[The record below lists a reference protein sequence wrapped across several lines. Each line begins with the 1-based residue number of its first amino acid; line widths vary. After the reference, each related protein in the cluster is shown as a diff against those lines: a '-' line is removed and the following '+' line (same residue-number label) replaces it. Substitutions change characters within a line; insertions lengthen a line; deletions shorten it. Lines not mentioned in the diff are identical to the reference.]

1 MDVETRM
8 IELIVKSGETR
19 SCAMEALR
27 SARRGEWDH
36 VDELLKMAAVAL
48 SRAQLIQTG
57 FIGYQSKEKTNLEL
71 IVVHA
76 QDHLM
81 NAMLCRELA
90 EEIIELRK
98 EVSGVNM
105 HMR

>member
-19 SCAMEALR
+19 SCSMEALR
-27 SARRGEWDH
+27 SARRGEWEH
-36 VDELLKMAAVAL
+36 VDQLLKMAAAAL
-48 SRAQLIQTG
+48 NKAQLIQTG
-57 FIGYQSKEKTNLEL
+57 FIGSHDKEKTSLDL

-90 EEIIELRK
+90 EEIIALRK
-98 EVSGVNM
+98 EVVSV
-105 HMR
+105 R

>member
-48 SRAQLIQTG
+48 NRAQLIQT
-57 FIGYQSKEKTNLEL
+57 
-71 IVVHA
+71 
-76 QDHLM
+76 
-81 NAMLCRELA
+81 
-90 EEIIELRK
+90 
-98 EVSGVNM
+98 
-105 HMR
+105 

>member
-19 SCAMEALR
+19 SCSMEALR
-27 SARRGEWDH
+27 SARKGEWEH
-36 VDELLKMAAVAL
+36 VDQLLKMAATAL
-48 SRAQLIQTG
+48 NKAQLIQTG
-57 FIGYQSKEKTNLEL
+57 FIGNHDKEKTNLDL

-90 EEIIELRK
+90 EEIIALRK
-98 EVSGVNM
+98 EVCSVK
-105 HMR
+105 

>member
-19 SCAMEALR
+19 SCSMEALR
-27 SARRGEWDH
+27 SARRGEWEQ
-36 VDELLKMAAVAL
+36 VDQLLKMAAMAL
-48 SRAQLIQTG
+48 SKAQLIQKR
-57 FIGYQSKEKTNLEL
+57 FIGGQDKEKTPLDL

-81 NAMLCRELA
+81 NAILCRELA
-90 EEIIELRK
+90 EEIIALRK
-98 EVSGVNM
+98 EVCGVK
-105 HMR
+105 